1 VSHANQ
7 FDVII
12 IGAGAGGG
20 TLAYHLAPAG
30 SGSSFLSWSSNW
42 ATRSWWERCNAN
54 RKYFEMG
61 VRDMAQSE
69 AEYPDWLP
77 RVQTDPVRGLENFGE
92 LFNKLTNPNGA
103 IKVFCEVANF

>member
-1 VSHANQ
+1 
-7 FDVII
+7 
-12 IGAGAGGG
+12 
-20 TLAYHLAPAG
+20 
-30 SGSSFLSWSSNW
+30 
-42 ATRSWWERCNAN
+42 
-54 RKYFEMG
+54 MG